1 MTVIQ
6 NAQLVLETGVL
17 ANASLLIEGDKILS
31 FGTDMDIPSD
41 VTIIDAQG
49 AYVGPGFVDIHV
61 HGGGGYT
68 TAESP
73 LEMANFFLKNGTT
86 TILLTPD
93 YCMNLEKFLST
104 IRKGKAAMEVGKTI
118 AGFYMEGPYM
128 NPKYGASA
136 EFNPW
141 RHPLDPKEYEA
152 LVDEAGTAA
161 RVWAIAPEREGLTP
175 FLHYARTVNPNVL
188 FAVGHSHAT
197 PDEIRALPYHPD
209 LQTHC
214 TNATG
219 RINEGG
225 GCRGTG
231 PDEYCYLDD
240 EMYAELISD
249 SHAIHVK
256 PDIQKLILK
265 IKGIDHVILITDG
278 TGAEHQ
284 NPPEYA
290 HVDDLNFDHK
300 GSLSGSKLTMN
311 KACRNIIRH
320 TGCSI
325 VDAFKMASRN
335 PARVL
340 GMDSRIGT
348 IAVGK
353 KANLVFVDEEFNVLQ
368 VMLEGKIV

>member
-1 MTVIQ
+1 MIAII
-6 NAQLVLETGVL
+6 NAKLVLENEILTDT
-17 ANASLLIEGDKILS
+17 NLLIEAGKIVAI
-31 FGTDMDIPSD
+31 GAQVPVEAQI
-41 VTIIDAQG
+41 VDAKG

-61 HGGGGYT
+61 HGGGGFT
-68 TAESP
+68 TAENP
-73 LEMANFFLKNGTT
+73 LQMAEYFLQHGTT

-93 YCMNLEKFLST
+93 YCLNFEKFLCT
-104 IRKGKAAMEVGKTI
+104 IRKGKQAMQKGRSI

-128 NPKYGASA
+128 NPKYGADA
-136 EFNPW
+136 EHNPW
-141 RHPLDPKEYEA
+141 RHPLDPGEYEA
-152 LVDEAGTAA
+152 LVNEAGTFA
-161 RVWAIAPEREGLTP
+161 RVWAIAPEREGLIP
-175 FLHYARTVNPNVL
+175 FLHYARKVNPNVL

-197 PDEIRALPYHPD
+197 PDEIRALPYHAD

-219 RINEGG
+219 RVNEGG

-240 EMYAELISD
+240 EMYAEMISD

-265 IKGIDHVILITDG
+265 VKGVDRCVLITDG
-278 TGAEHQ
+278 TGAAHP

-290 HVDDLNFDHK
+290 HVDDLNFDWK
-300 GSLSGSKLTMN
+300 GSLSGSRLTMN
-311 KACRNIIRH
+311 KACRNVIKH

-340 GMDSRIGT
+340 GMDSEIGT
-348 IAVGK
+348 IEVGK
-353 KANLVFVDEEFNVLQ
+353 KANLVFLDQQCNVLQ
-368 VMLEGKIV
+368 VMLEGQLV

>member
-1 MTVIQ
+1 MIAIT
-6 NAQLVLETGVL
+6 NANIVLENEVL
-17 ANASLLIEGDKILS
+17 PNASLLIEGERIVGIGKE
-31 FGTDMDIPSD
+31 IPADSQ
-41 VTIIDAQG
+41 VIDAKD

-68 TAESP
+68 TAEKP
-73 LEMANFFLKNGTT
+73 LEMAVYFLQHGTT

-93 YCMNLEKFLST
+93 YCLNFEKFLT
-104 IRKGKAAMEVGKTI
+104 AIRKGKEAMQKGKNI

-152 LVDEAGTAA
+152 LVDEAGALTK
-161 RVWAIAPEREGLTP
+161 VWTIAPEREGLAP
-175 FLHYARTVNPNVL
+175 FLHYARKVNPSVL

-219 RINEGG
+219 RVNEGG

-231 PDEYCYLDD
+231 PDEYCFLDD

-249 SHAIHVK
+249 SYAIHVK
-256 PDIQKLILK
+256 QDIQKLILK
-265 IKGIDHVILITDG
+265 VKGIDRVILITDS
-278 TGAEHQ
+278 TPFEYP
-284 NPPEYA
+284 NPPELA

-300 GSLSGSKLTMN
+300 GSLNGSRLTMN
-311 KACRNIIRH
+311 LACRNVIKH
-320 TGCSI
+320 TACSI

-340 GMDSRIGT
+340 GMDDEIGT
-348 IAVGK
+348 IEVGK
-353 KANLVFVDEEFNVLQ
+353 KANLVFVDDQFKIQQ
-368 VMLEGKIV
+368 VMLEGALI

>member
-6 NAQLVLETGVL
+6 NANVVLENEVLTG
-17 ANASLLIEGDKILS
+17 ASLLIEGDRIVGIGK
-31 FGTDMDIPSD
+31 DIPAGSQ
-41 VTIIDAQG
+41 IIDAKG

-68 TAESP
+68 TAEKP
-73 LEMANFFLKNGTT
+73 LEMAEYFLQHGTT

-93 YCMNLEKFLST
+93 YCMNFENFLAA
-104 IRKGKAAMEVGKTI
+104 IRKGKEAMGLSKTI

-128 NPKYGASA
+128 NPKYGAAA

-141 RHPLDPKEYEA
+141 RHPLDENEYKA
-152 LVDEAGTAA
+152 LVDEAGTTAK
-161 RVWAIAPEREGLTP
+161 VWAIAPEREGLAP
-175 FLHYARTVNPNVL
+175 FLDYARKVNPDVL

-197 PDEIRALPYHPD
+197 PDEIRALPYHAD

-219 RINEGG
+219 RVNEGG

-240 EMYAELISD
+240 EMYAEMISD

-265 IKGIDHVILITDG
+265 IKGVDKVILITDG
-278 TGAEHQ
+278 TGAEHR

-290 HVDDLNFDHK
+290 HVDDLNFDWK

-311 KACRNIIRH
+311 KACRNVIKH

-325 VDAFKMASRN
+325 VDAFRMASRN

-340 GMDSRIGT
+340 GMDSQIGT
-348 IAVGK
+348 IETGK
-353 KANLVFVDEEFNVLQ
+353 KANLVFVDDQFNVLQ
-368 VMLEGKIV
+368 VMLEGTLI

>member
-1 MTVIQ
+1 MIAIT
-6 NAQLVLETGVL
+6 NANLVLEHEICPNSG
-17 ANASLLIEGDKILS
+17 LLIENGRILAI
-31 FGTDMDIPSD
+31 GADAPDGAE
-41 VTIIDAQG
+41 VIDAGG

-61 HGGGGYT
+61 HGGGGFT
-68 TAESP
+68 TAEAP
-73 LEMANFFLKNGTT
+73 LEMADFFLHNGTT

-93 YCMNLEKFLST
+93 YCMNLETFLST
-104 IRKGKAAMEVGKTI
+104 IRKGKKAMQAGKTI

-152 LVDEAGTAA
+152 LVDEAGSNAL
-161 RVWAIAPEREGLTP
+161 VWAIAPEREGLTP
-175 FLHYARTVNPNVL
+175 FLDYARKVNPDVL

-197 PDEIRALPYHPD
+197 PDQIRALPYHPV

-219 RINEGG
+219 RVNEGG

-265 IKGIDHVILITDG
+265 VKGIDHVILITDG
-278 TGAEHQ
+278 TGAEHR

-311 KACRNIIRH
+311 KACRNVMSH
-320 TGCSI
+320 TGCSM

-340 GMDSRIGT
+340 GMDGDIGT
-348 IAVGK
+348 IEVGK
-353 KANLVFVDEEFNVLQ
+353 KANLVFVDEQFNVQ
-368 VMLEGKIV
+368 NVMLEGRVV

>member
-1 MTVIQ
+1 MIAIT
-6 NAQLVLETGVL
+6 NAKVVLENNVL
-17 ANASLLIEGDKILS
+17 QGSALLIEDGKIIS
-31 FGTDMDIPSD
+31 IGAEIPAGAE
-41 VTIIDAQG
+41 VIDARG

-68 TAESP
+68 TAETP
-73 LEMANFFLKNGTT
+73 LQMAEFFLRHGTT

-93 YCMNLEKFLST
+93 YCLNFEKFLSA
-104 IRKGKAAMEVGKTI
+104 IRKGKEAMKEGKSI

-128 NPKYGASA
+128 NPKYGAAA

-152 LVDEAGTAA
+152 LVDEAGMFA
-161 RVWAIAPEREGLTP
+161 RVWAIAPEREGLFP
-175 FLHYARTVNPNVL
+175 FLDYAKKVNPAVL

-197 PDEIRALPYHPD
+197 PDQIRALPYHPA

-219 RINEGG
+219 RVNEGG

-240 EMYAELISD
+240 EMYAEMISD

-265 IKGIDHVILITDG
+265 IKGIDRVILITDG
-278 TGAEHQ
+278 TGDEHP
-284 NPPEYA
+284 NPPELA

-311 KACRNIIRH
+311 KACRNVINH

-325 VDAFKMASRN
+325 TDAFKMASRN

-340 GMDSRIGT
+340 GLDAEIGT
-348 IAVGK
+348 IEVGK
-353 KANLVFVDEEFNVLQ
+353 KANLVFIDEQFHVLQ
-368 VMLEGKIV
+368 VMLEGCLI

>member
-1 MTVIQ
+1 MIAIK
-6 NAQLVLETGVL
+6 NANLVLEDRLLCDTT
-17 ANASLLIEGDKILS
+17 LLIDGGKIVAIAAE
-31 FGTDMDIPSD
+31 IPAD
-41 VTIIDAQG
+41 AEVIDAKG

-61 HGGGGYT
+61 HGGGGFT
-68 TAESP
+68 TGANPVQMAE
-73 LEMANFFLKNGTT
+73 FFLRNGTT
-86 TILLTPD
+86 TLLLTPD
-93 YCMNLEKFLST
+93 YCMNLETFLSA
-104 IRKGKAAMEVGKTI
+104 IRKGKEAMTYCKSI

-141 RHPLDPKEYEA
+141 RHPLDPKEYKA
-152 LVDEAGTAA
+152 LVDEAGACA

-175 FLHYARTVNPNVL
+175 FLDYARKINPAGL

-197 PDEIRALPYHPD
+197 PDQIRALPYHPD

-219 RINEGG
+219 RVNEGG

-240 EMYAELISD
+240 EMYAEMISD
-249 SHAIHVK
+249 SFAIHVK

-265 IKGIDHVILITDG
+265 IKGIDRVILITDG
-278 TGAEHQ
+278 TGSENP
-284 NPPEYA
+284 NPPELA
-290 HVDDLNFDHK
+290 HVDDLNFDWK

-311 KACRNIIRH
+311 KACRNVIRH

-340 GMDSRIGT
+340 GMDDQIGT

-353 KANLVFVDEEFNVLQ
+353 KANLVFLDGQFNVLQ
-368 VMLEGKIV
+368 VLFEGICV

>member
-1 MTVIQ
+1 MIAIT
-6 NAQLVLETGVL
+6 NANIVLENEVL
-17 ANASLLIEGDKILS
+17 LNASLLIEGDRIVGIGK
-31 FGTDMDIPSD
+31 DIPAGSQ
-41 VTIIDAQG
+41 VIDAKG
-49 AYVGPGFVDIHV
+49 VYVGPGFVDIHV
-61 HGGGGYT
+61 HGGGSYT
-68 TAESP
+68 TAENP
-73 LEMANFFLKNGTT
+73 LQMAAFFLQHGTT

-93 YCMNLEKFLST
+93 YCLNFEEFLAS
-104 IRKGKAAMEVGKTI
+104 IRKGKEAMQKGKNI

-141 RHPLDPKEYEA
+141 RHPLDEKEYKA
-152 LVDEAGTAA
+152 LVDEAGTHTK
-161 RVWAIAPEREGLTP
+161 VWAIAPEREGLAP
-175 FLHYARTVNPNVL
+175 FLHYARKVNPDVL

-197 PDEIRALPYHPD
+197 PDQIRALAYHPD

-219 RINEGG
+219 RVNEGG

-231 PDEYCYLDD
+231 PDEYCFLDD

-265 IKGIDHVILITDG
+265 IKGVDRVILITDG
-278 TGAEHQ
+278 TNSPNP
-284 NPPEYA
+284 NPPELA
-290 HVDDLNFDHK
+290 HVDDLNFDWK
-300 GSLSGSKLTMN
+300 GALSGSRLTMN
-311 KACRNIIRH
+311 KACRNVMKH
-320 TGCSI
+320 TGCSM

-340 GMDSRIGT
+340 GLDAGIGT
-348 IAVGK
+348 VAVGK
-353 KANLVFVDEEFNVLQ
+353 KANLVFVDGQFNVQKVL
-368 VMLEGKIV
+368 LEGKLV

>member
-1 MTVIQ
+1 MLAIQ
-6 NAQLVLETGVL
+6 NARLVLENEVL
-17 ANASLLIEGDKILS
+17 ENAVLLIEHDKIAAI
-31 FGTDMDIPSD
+31 GEEIPAD
-41 VTIIDAQG
+41 AEVIDAKG

-68 TAESP
+68 AKAAPLQMAE
-73 LEMANFFLKNGTT
+73 FFLRHGTT
-86 TILLTPD
+86 TILSTPD
-93 YCMNLEKFLST
+93 YCLNFEDFLT
-104 IRKGKAAMEVGKTI
+104 AIRNGKEAMKQCRTI

-128 NPKYGASA
+128 NPKYGAAA

-141 RHPLDPKEYEA
+141 RHPLDETEYTA
-152 LVDEAGTAA
+152 LVDEAGSHAK
-161 RVWAIAPEREGLTP
+161 VWAVAPEREGLTP
-175 FLHYARTVNPNVL
+175 FLHYAKKVNPNVL
-188 FAVGHSHAT
+188 FAVGHSEAI

-219 RINEGG
+219 RVNERG

-240 EMYAELISD
+240 GMYAEMISD

-265 IKGIDHVILITDG
+265 VKGVDRVILITDG
-278 TGAEHQ
+278 TGDEHP

-290 HVDDLNFDHK
+290 HVDDLNFDWK
-300 GSLSGSKLTMN
+300 GALSGSRLTMN
-311 KACRNIIRH
+311 KACRNVMKH

-325 VDAFKMASRN
+325 VDAFRMASRN

-340 GMDSRIGT
+340 GMDGDIGT
-348 IAVGK
+348 IEVGK
-353 KANLVFVDEEFNVLQ
+353 KANLVFVDESFNIQ
-368 VMLEGKIV
+368 RVMLEGKMV

>member
-1 MTVIQ
+1 MLAIQ
-6 NAQLVLETGVL
+6 NAKFVLEDAVL
-17 ANASLLIEGDKILS
+17 ENAVLLIDGDKIA
-31 FGTDMDIPSD
+31 GIGKEPPADAE
-41 VTIIDAQG
+41 IIDAKG
-49 AYVGPGFVDIHV
+49 AYAGPGFVDIHV

-68 TAESP
+68 TAEKP
-73 LEMANFFLKNGTT
+73 LQMAEYFLQHGTT

-93 YCMNLEKFLST
+93 YCMNFDTFLSA
-104 IRKGKAAMEVGKTI
+104 IGKGKDAMKAGRNI

-141 RHPLDPKEYEA
+141 RHPLDEKEYNA
-152 LVDEAGTAA
+152 LVEGAGKDAK
-161 RVWAIAPEREGLTP
+161 VWAIAPEREGLVP
-175 FLHYARTVNPNVL
+175 FLDYARKVNPDVL

-219 RINEGG
+219 RVNEGG

-249 SHAIHVK
+249 SHAVHVK

-265 IKGIDHVILITDG
+265 VKGVDRVILITDG
-278 TGAEHQ
+278 TGDSNP
-284 NPPEYA
+284 NPPELA
-290 HVDDLNFDHK
+290 HIDDLNFDHK
-300 GSLSGSKLTMN
+300 GALSGSRLTMN
-311 KACRNIIRH
+311 KACRNVIRH

-325 VDAFKMASRN
+325 PDAFKMASRN

-340 GMDSRIGT
+340 GMDKEIGT
-348 IAVGK
+348 IEVGK
-353 KANLVFVDEEFNVLQ
+353 KANLVFLDEQFNVLQ
-368 VMLEGKIV
+368 VMLEGKLV

>member
-1 MTVIQ
+1 MIAIK
-6 NAQLVLETGVL
+6 NANIVLEDQIL
-17 ANASLLIEGDKILS
+17 HDSNLLIDGNKIAAI
-31 FGTDMDIPSD
+31 GAEIPTGIE
-41 VTIIDAQG
+41 VIDAKG

-68 TAESP
+68 TAENP
-73 LEMANFFLKNGTT
+73 LQMAEFFLQHGTT

-93 YCMNLEKFLST
+93 YCMNLDAFLSA
-104 IRKGKAAMEVGKTI
+104 IRKGKEAMQQGRNI

-128 NPKYGASA
+128 NPKYGAAA

-152 LVDEAGTAA
+152 LVDEAGTTA
-161 RVWAIAPEREGLTP
+161 RVWAIAPEREGLAP
-175 FLHYARTVNPNVL
+175 FLHYARAINPNVL

-197 PDEIRALPYHPD
+197 PDEIRALPYHAD

-219 RINEGG
+219 RVNEGG

-249 SHAIHVK
+249 SNAIHVK

-265 IKGIDHVILITDG
+265 IKGVDRVILITDS
-278 TGAEHQ
+278 TVFEHP
-284 NPPEYA
+284 NPPELA
-290 HVDDLNFDHK
+290 HVDDLNFDWK

-311 KACRNIIRH
+311 KACRNVMKH
-320 TGCSI
+320 TGCGI

-335 PARVL
+335 PAKVL
-340 GMDSRIGT
+340 GLDREIGT
-348 IAVGK
+348 IETGK
-353 KANLVFVDEEFNVLQ
+353 KANLVFVDGQFNVLQ
-368 VMLEGKIV
+368 VMLEGAIV